1 MPIYTYRCDNCGV
14 QFDRKQSFT
23 DPVLKVCPECGKKA
37 LHKVYSPVG
46 IVFKGS
52 GFYAT
57 DHRSPSGQNK
67 SKPTH
72 EEKSASTDEASSTS
86 DTTTKKNTE
95 SSTPTSGTT
104 KSESTK

>member
-37 LHKVYSPVG
+37 LHKVYTPVG